1 MKKILF
7 TAGFIILS
15 MLSDAQDFTFGK
27 PTTQQFELKRYDKDT
42 SAAAV
47 VLKEY
52 GKAYISNND
61 LAVVFEYHVRIKIFN
76 SKGYTSGNV
85 EIPLRKSDANT
96 FEKVRDIKGITFFFD
111 ENNLIRNTE
120 LEAKQIFK
128 ESKAGKYHD
137 LVKFAM
143 PNVKDGSIIEYSYV
157 IESPYR
163 FNFRTWEFQSDIPKA
178 YSEFCA
184 VIPGVYNYNAL
195 LRGPLKLTKNTADL
209 EKECFSPGG
218 GWTADCSKLTYIME
232 DVPAFI
238 EEDYMTAASNFKS
251 AIYFELSDYSDYQG
265 IKHKVTKEWKDVD
278 HELKTDESFGV
289 QLKRKDFFKDKLEPV
304 VAGKTSDIDKAK
316 AIYTFIKSQYKWNHY
331 YGKYSDEGIKK
342 SFEKRSGNVG
352 DINLALVAAM
362 NSASILAEPVI
373 LSTRSNGLVNNLFP
387 VLSDF
392 DYVICRVTI
401 GENSYMLDAT
411 DPLLPF
417 GMLPIRC
424 LNDKG
429 RLMSFDK
436 PSSWI
441 ELKAS
446 QREMQTITMNLT
458 MDDTGK
464 IKGTMVI
471 LSTGYE
477 AYNKRLAIKKFNSV
491 DEYVESLDERFPK
504 IRFTKSEIFNLDTLE
519 SSVRESFEIEITN
532 TEKDQFYVNPFFMD
546 GKSSNP
552 FKLSERTYPVDLGAP
567 SESRVILQMKFPD
580 KFDVANKPKS
590 AALALPN
597 NGGKF
602 ISETKIDGNTLSL
615 TTMVQLS
622 KAIYSSEEYHYLKA
636 LFTQVA
642 QVKQTNITLK
652 KKI

>member
-7 TAGFIILS
+7 TAGFMILS

-27 PTTQQFELKRYDKDT
+27 PTAQQFELKRYDKDT

-76 SKGYTSGNV
+76 SKGYNSGNV

-96 FEKVRDIKGITFFFD
+96 FEKVRDIKGITFFVD

-184 VIPGVYNYNAL
+184 VIPGVYNYNVSI
-195 LRGPLKLTKNTADL
+195 RGPLRLTRDEAVL

-218 GWTADCSKLTYIME
+218 GWKADCSKLTYIME
-232 DVPAFI
+232 NVPAFV

-251 AIYFELSDYSDYQG
+251 AMYFELSDYSDYRG
-265 IKHKVTKEWKDVD
+265 AKHKVTKEWKDVD
-278 HELKTDESFGV
+278 RELKTDESFGL
-289 QLKRKDFFKDKLEPV
+289 QLKRKDFFKDRLEPV

-316 AIYTFIKSQYKWNHY
+316 AIYTFIKSQYKWNHV
-331 YGKYSDEGIKK
+331 YGCYAEEGIKK

-362 NSASILAEPVI
+362 NSAEIKAEPII
-373 LSTRSNGLVNNLFP
+373 LSTRSNGTVNTLFP

-392 DYVICRVTI
+392 NYVICRVTI
-401 GENSYMLDAT
+401 DETSYMLDAT

-417 GMLPIRC
+417 GLLPIRC
-424 LNDKG
+424 MNDKG
-429 RLMSFDK
+429 RLVSLDK

-441 ELKAS
+441 DLSAS
-446 QREMQTITMNLT
+446 QKEHQTVTMKLS
-458 MDDTGK
+458 MDNAGK
-464 IKGTMVI
+464 IKGTMDI
-471 LSTGYE
+471 LSSGYE
-477 AYNKRLAIKKFNSV
+477 AYNKRVAIKKFNSV
-491 DEYVESLDERFPK
+491 DEYVEDLDERLPK
-504 IRFTKSEIFNLDTLE
+504 VKFIKSQIFNLDTLE
-519 SSVRESFEIEITN
+519 SGLRESFEIEITN
-532 TEKDQFYVNPFFMD
+532 TEKDQFYLNPFFMD
-546 GKSSNP
+546 RNSSNP
-552 FKLSERTYPVDLGAP
+552 FKLAERTYPVDLGSP
-567 SESRVILQMKFPD
+567 SESRMVVQMTFPD
-580 KFDVANKPKS
+580 NFDVTNKPKS

-602 ISETKIDGNTLSL
+602 ISDTKIEGNTLMLNSI
-615 TTMVQLS
+615 VQLS
-622 KAIYSSEEYHYLKA
+622 RPIYTSEEYHYLKA
-636 LFTQVA
+636 LFTQVS
-642 QVKQTNITLK
+642 QVKNTNITFK